1 MEVVQQWHLIPVVIL
16 MPHVMM
22 VPVSVML
29 GTLMTMASATIMLE
43 RVHYVSTNLT

>member
-29 GTLMTMASATIMLE
+29 TSMMMTSATIMLE